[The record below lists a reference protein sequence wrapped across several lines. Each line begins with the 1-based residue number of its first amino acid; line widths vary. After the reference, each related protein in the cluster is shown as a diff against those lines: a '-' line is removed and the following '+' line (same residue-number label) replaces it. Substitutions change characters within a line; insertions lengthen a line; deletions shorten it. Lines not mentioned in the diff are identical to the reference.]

1 MRKKCKP
8 ILTISKIKMNL
19 MMRERENYEQG
30 YEKGELHALISLVED
45 GILSEE
51 KGGERLGIS
60 IEQLKEMVEK

>member
-1 MRKKCKP
+1 
-8 ILTISKIKMNL
+8 